1 MFPLVA
7 LALVGLL
14 AFTANRAN
22 TNTNIRAAAM
32 TIIPVL
38 LGFNRF
44 GALLSGSLYKL
55 VNQRENKR
63 STFSR
68 LKLGYGGAYLPGG
81 VSPRE

>member
-1 MFPLVA
+1 MPA
-7 LALVGLL
+7 
-14 AFTANRAN
+14 
-22 TNTNIRAAAM
+22 
-32 TIIPVL
+32 IIPVL